1 MLLQEKTMH
10 IQVNTD
16 RNIQGSA
23 TMAAE
28 VEEAVR
34 GILARFSEK
43 ITWLEIHLSDENSN
57 KKGGTDDIRCL
68 LEATM
73 AGLPR
78 AIASEQAATWEQAV
92 HGAAGKLKNALETTF
107 GRLENHHHYEDRGGR

>member
-1 MLLQEKTMH
+1 MH

-16 RNIQGSA
+16 RNIEASE

-28 VEEAVR
+28 VDAAVR
-34 GILARFSEK
+34 GTLERFSEK

-57 KKGGTDDIRCL
+57 KKGGNDDIRCL
-68 LEATM
+68 LEATL

-78 AIASEQAATWEQAV
+78 AIATEQAATWEQAV
-92 HGAAGKLKNALETTF
+92 NGAAGKLKNALETTF
-107 GRLENHHHYEDRGGR
+107 GRLEDHHQNQGR

>member
-1 MLLQEKTMH
+1 MQ

-16 RNIQGSA
+16 RNIEGSA
-23 TMAAE
+23 TMAGE
-28 VEEAVR
+28 VETAVR
-34 GILARFSEK
+34 EALDRFREK
-43 ITWLEIHLSDENSN
+43 ITWIEVHLSDENSN
-57 KKGGTDDIRCL
+57 KKGGNDDIRCL
-68 LEATM
+68 LEATL

-107 GRLENHHHYEDRGGR
+107 GRLENHRQNEDRGGR